1 MKTLNIPHKVHG
13 SPDVLIKKSE
23 FFFLEFLDFF
33 FFSKIFIFNLK
44 SDKKKFC
51 YTCKRSI
58 HLNDRPSLVP
68 I

>member
-44 SDKKKFC
+44 SDKKNSVILARDQF
-51 YTCKRSI
+51 I
-58 HLNDRPSLVP
+58 
-68 I
+68 